1 MSNESFPRCPCLVAV
16 LMVAACQDN
25 RGASVDGGA
34 GGATT
39 GMGGKGTGG
48 SLSSGGDVGAAGSSA
63 GGASG
68 GQGGAV
74 TIATGG
80 QTPADTGGGGAGGT
94 PGGRGGSV
102 ATGGG
107 AGSAA
112 AGGGGGSK
120 ANGGAGGSK
129 ANGGA
134 GGSKASGG
142 TGGEELNCSTLRIPL
157 DHPIPATAYTPTAE
171 TITDG
176 ATGLMWQRN
185 VDPTFQASFAS
196 ARCPTA
202 LGGFTDWRPP
212 TVLELATIVDFGA
225 ENPTISLSAFPG
237 TPANF
242 FFTSTPLFM
251 STFTE
256 WTIDFK
262 TGLTVNGSS
271 SGGYL
276 RCVRPSGEKVCF
288 SGPRFVV
295 DSKASASV
303 GVEVVVDRSSGVPW
317 ERGAPPV
324 LSWDQAKA
332 RCTSLNARSR
342 LPTAKELLSLVDFA
356 KVSAIDVDVFSDT
369 LKGDYWTST
378 LAPGSTSNAI
388 TVSFGNATY
397 SGTHATPT
405 TEAHLVRCVVNP

>member
-1 MSNESFPRCPCLVAV
+1 MSNENFPRCGWLVAA
-16 LMVAACQDN
+16 LMVAACQES
-25 RGASVDGGA
+25 RPGGILDSGVA
-34 GGATT
+34 GATT

-48 SLSSGGDVGAAGSSA
+48 SLGTGGGLGTGGSVSSGGAVGTAGSSV
-63 GGASG
+63 GGSSG
-68 GQGGAV
+68 GQGGGA
-74 TIATGG
+74 TTPTGG
-80 QTPADTGGGGAGGT
+80 QAPADTGGGGAGGT
-94 PGGRGGSV
+94 TGGRGGSA
-102 ATGGG
+102 ATGAG
-107 AGSAA
+107 GSAA
-112 AGGGGGSK
+112 ASGAGGSN
-120 ANGGAGGSK
+120 ANGGAGG
-129 ANGGA
+129 
-134 GGSKASGG
+134 
-142 TGGEELNCSTLRIPL
+142 EELNCNTLRIPL
-157 DHPIPATAYTPTAE
+157 DHPISATTYTPTAD

-185 VDPTFQASFAS
+185 IDPTFQTSFRS

-225 ENPTISLSAFPG
+225 QNPTISLAAFPG
-237 TPANF
+237 TPASF

-251 STFTE
+251 STLTE

-262 TGLTVNGSS
+262 SGLTVNGSS

-276 RCVRPSGEKVCF
+276 RCVRPAGEKVCF
-288 SGPRFVV
+288 SGPRFLV

-303 GVEVVVDRSSGVPW
+303 GVEVVIDRQSGVPW
-317 ERGAPPV
+317 ERGSPPV
-324 LSWDQAKA
+324 LSWAEAKA
-332 RCTSLNARSR
+332 RCTSLNVRSR
-342 LPTAKELLSLVDFA
+342 LPTAKELLSLVDFS
-356 KVSAIDVDVFSDT
+356 KLSAIDVDVFSDT

-378 LAPGSTSNAI
+378 MAPGSTSNAI